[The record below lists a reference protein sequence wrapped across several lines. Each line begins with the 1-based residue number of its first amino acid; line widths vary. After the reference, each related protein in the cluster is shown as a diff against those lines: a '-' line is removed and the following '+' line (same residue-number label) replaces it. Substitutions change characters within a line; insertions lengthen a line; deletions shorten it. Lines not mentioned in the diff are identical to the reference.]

1 MAQVALL
8 YLCALVNII
17 SVYSA
22 ADNPCL
28 AGIPGMPGSQGLPGR
43 DGRDGAYGPK
53 GEKGDPGQKIHF
65 CGRAFY
71 PAERGPRGE
80 RGLIGPP
87 GKVGP
92 PGSFIQQEQFTGVV
106 GFHVGLKDGFPTP
119 GSPII
124 FPHVW
129 YNDQEAYSTES
140 GKFTAPLSGLYFFT
154 YHITVFKTDMWVTLR
169 KNSNIIQYTYNSN
182 DFSKSLHAS
191 GSSLLKLNKGDQ
203 IWLQVHENRNGLYAD
218 NDDDTTFTGFLLQQL
233 PLVFHC
239 SVW

>member
-8 YLCALVNII
+8 YLCALVKII

-53 GEKGDPGQKIHF
+53 GEKGDPG
-65 CGRAFY
+65 
-71 PAERGPRGE
+71 PRGE

-92 PGSFIQQEQFTGVV
+92 PGSFIQQEQLIGVV

-129 YNDQEAYSTES
+129 YNDQDAYSTES
-140 GKFTAPLSGLYFFT
+140 GMFTAPLSGLYFFT

-169 KNSNIIQYTYNSN
+169 KNSGIIQYTYNSN
-182 DFSKSLHAS
+182 DFSKSLQAS

-218 NDDDTTFTGFLLQQL
+218 NDDDTTFSGFLLQQL
-233 PLVFHC
+233 P
-239 SVW
+239 S